1 VPTNVDYLAR
11 VIRHPEFLAGRLHTG
26 FLTEHAAELS
36 APDASQEAQ
45 AVVAIAAAL
54 TDADFRRAAFGVPEP
69 HASIG
74 KWGN

>member
-26 FLTEHAAELS
+26 FLTEHVAELA
-36 APDASQEAQ
+36 APDASQEVE

-54 TDADFRRAAFGVPEP
+54 ADVDFRRAAFAVPEP
-69 HASIG
+69 YASIG
-74 KWGN
+74 NWRN